1 MKQEEKTLGAGRVVA
16 GCLLGVLLAFL
27 LPMTILTEMMALLP
41 VVMLPSIALVA
52 LRRISGG
59 VAAALS
65 GAMQLVVACAYM
77 GGAFMWM
84 YFFMAILPVLV
95 VLRLEKRPFAE
106 QMKASIAAF
115 SAGVLVSVLIFYL
128 IYGGDVVGRM
138 LSILSEAIRE
148 LPKASLGVVKEAFSA
163 FDAQSMTA
171 EEFYEAFDQMLE
183 MLSGTYR
190 LNLPAL
196 IFAGALISAVVCT
209 ALNARIRVHQGIAG
223 EDEYLPLVRWALPAS
238 VTGGLLLILGI
249 SYLLDVSGV
258 KGAESAFYAVYDIAA
273 VAFCIQALSSIEW
286 RMKAFRVK
294 TFARR
299 VVLALVAGA
308 ALMGAST
315 YIGVY
320 GLLSALIGTRG
331 VIHQRRSAP
340 NEPPKGDDSHEE
352 K

>member
-1 MKQEEKTLGAGRVVA
+1 MKQEEKTIGAGRVAA

-27 LPMTILTEMMALLP
+27 LPMTILTEMTALLP

-59 VAAALS
+59 AAAALS
-65 GAMQLVVACAYM
+65 GVMQLVVACAYM

-95 VLRLEKRPFAE
+95 VLRLEKRPFAV

-115 SAGVLVSVLIFYL
+115 SAGILVSVLIFYL
-128 IYGGDVVGRM
+128 LYGGDVVGRM

-148 LPKASLGVVKEAFSA
+148 IPKASLGVVKEAFSA

-171 EEFYEAFDQMLE
+171 EEFYEAFDQMLD
-183 MLSGTYR
+183 MLSGVYR
-190 LNLPAL
+190 LNLPGL
-196 IFAGALISAVVCT
+196 LFAGALVSAVICT
-209 ALNARIRVHQGIAG
+209 ALNAWMRARRGIAG
-223 EDEYLPLVRWALPAS
+223 EGENLPLVRWSLPAS
-238 VTGGLLLILGI
+238 VTGGVMMILGI

-258 KGAESAFYAVYDIAA
+258 KGAEPAFYAVYDIAA
-273 VAFCIQALSSIEW
+273 TAFCIQALSSMAR
-286 RMKAFRVK
+286 RMEVFGVRG
-294 TFARR
+294 FARGAILT
-299 VVLALVAGA
+299 LAAGA
-308 ALMGAST
+308 SLMGAST

-320 GLLSALIGTRG
+320 GLISAIFGTRG
-331 VIHQRRSAP
+331 AIRQGHGDLD
-340 NEPPKGDDSHEE
+340 EPPKSDDPHEE